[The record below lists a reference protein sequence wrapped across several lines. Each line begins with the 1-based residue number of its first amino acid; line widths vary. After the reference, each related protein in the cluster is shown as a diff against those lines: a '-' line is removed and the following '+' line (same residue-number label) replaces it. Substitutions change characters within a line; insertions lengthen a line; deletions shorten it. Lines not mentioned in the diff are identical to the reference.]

1 MCYTTAV
8 RAPALAVAS
17 LFCSLAA
24 ACSDPGA
31 SGPDAAPLDASP
43 DAAGKDA
50 MCASTFGNTLTAAFG
65 RVDGTVVAVVEPG
78 NTRCAMPNSDHVVV
92 QVELGGAVYRMVVN
106 VLSTGADH
114 DIRVRTV
121 TAPLPAPAFAPGW
134 RPGLSLDYPRD
145 LNVHSGAGWDALSLT
160 DATAWI
166 SDPIEVGA
174 PIAVYASSSGG
185 AFSASTHLIH
195 RNGSNHDG
203 ALVMDPTGAAPR
215 WLLFSFADQTF

>member
-8 RAPALAVAS
+8 RTLAVAS
-17 LFCSLAA
+17 LLCSLVAA

-31 SGPDAAPLDASP
+31 AGPDARPIDASP

-78 NTRCAMPNSDHVVV
+78 NTRCALPNSDHVVV

-106 VLSTGADH
+106 VLSTGADTN
-114 DIRVRTV
+114 IRMRTV

-134 RPGLSLDYPRD
+134 HPGLSLDYPRD
-145 LNVHSGAGWDALSLT
+145 FSVHSGAGWDALSLV
-160 DATAWI
+160 DATARVEE
-166 SDPIEVGA
+166 PIEVGA

-185 AFSASTHLIH
+185 TNSASTHLIH
-195 RNGSNHDG
+195 RNGNNHDG
-203 ALVMDPTGAAPR
+203 ALVIDPTGPAPR